1 MTDLRHRVSKDLIAD
16 FSNGSLAKSSW
27 VRQFRGDSKNRF
39 LEMGAPLQSDE
50 EWRFSDPKLFTNAN
64 YEKNNHKAEKII
76 SPFDEL
82 DRIILVFIDGVFSK
96 EDSDFREIDSLS
108 LIALDDAGDIEND
121 WAKKVFGKIEEES
134 QKISKRPLAVFN
146 SAFFQSGYLIRVKDD
161 IKIPVEFRYVSKNNK
176 SKAIVRNVIKV
187 DSGKSMTYVEHFEGG
202 GWLNVLSEL
211 YMESNSTVTHFK
223 YKCLKEKGTSNTFL
237 MAELNSKSKLLS
249 NSLSTGAGNSRNE
262 CHVMLNGEFASV
274 SLSAASILGDGG
286 SLDEDVTTV
295 HHLKPNC
302 KSRQIFR
309 KAQKSQSIGIFQ
321 GKIRV
326 EKEAQK
332 TDGYQ
337 ESRAIILDE
346 SSKFFAKPELEIF
359 ADDVSCSHGSVSGP
373 IDLSS
378 LFYLR
383 SRGISED
390 KAKSML
396 IFAFL
401 NEVFDEIEDDDI
413 REKIKSYVEKKLDI

>member
-1 MTDLRHRVSKDLIAD
+1 MTDLRHRISKDLIAGI
-16 FSNGSLAKSSW
+16 SNESLGKSGW
-27 VRQFRGDSKNRF
+27 VRQFRDDSKNRF
-39 LEMGAPLQSDE
+39 LKMGAPLQSDE
-50 EWRFSDPKLFTNAN
+50 EWRLSDPKLFTTTN
-64 YEKNNHKAEKII
+64 YEKNNDRVERIY
-76 SPFDEL
+76 SPFDQL

-161 IKIPVEFRYVSKNNK
+161 IKIPIEFRHISKNNQ
-176 SKAIVRNVIKV
+176 SKAIVRNIIKV
-187 DSGKSMTYVEHFEGG
+187 DSGKSMTYIEHFEGG
-202 GWLNVLSEL
+202 GWSNVLSEL
-211 YMESNSTVTHFK
+211 YLENNSTVTHFRH
-223 YKCLKEKGTSNTFL
+223 KCLTEKGTSNTFL
-237 MAELNSKSKLLS
+237 MAELKSKSKLLS
-249 NSLSTGAGNSRNE
+249 NSLSTGLGNSRDE
-262 CHVMLNGEFASV
+262 CHVMLNGELANV
-274 SLSAASILGDGG
+274 SLSSASLLGNGET
-286 SLDEDVTTV
+286 LDEDVTTI

-337 ESRAIILDE
+337 ESRAIILDD
-346 SSKFFAKPELEIF
+346 SAKFLAKPELEIF

-373 IDLSS
+373 IDLNS

-390 KAKSML
+390 KAKNML

-401 NEVFDEIEDDDI
+401 NEVFDEIEDDEI
-413 REKIKSYVEKKLDI
+413 REKIKSYVEIKLDI